1 MNRPDE
7 DQLGA
12 ACFEADLIDARHVR
26 VIRTQVSEIGCKW
39 VVDDCGDGGGCDC
52 VTSLTACEWLIG
64 QGIMFGNK
72 TCISVFASKAG
83 SRLITSCQIS

>member
-7 DQLGA
+7 DRLGA

-39 VVDDCGDGGGCDC
+39 WLMTVEMVEADF
-52 VTSLTACEWLIG
+52 VTSLTACELLIG

-83 SRLITSCQIS
+83 SWLITSCQIS

>member
-39 VVDDCGDGGGCDC
+39 WLMTVETVEA
-52 VTSLTACEWLIG
+52 VTA
-64 QGIMFGNK
+64 
-72 TCISVFASKAG
+72 
-83 SRLITSCQIS
+83 